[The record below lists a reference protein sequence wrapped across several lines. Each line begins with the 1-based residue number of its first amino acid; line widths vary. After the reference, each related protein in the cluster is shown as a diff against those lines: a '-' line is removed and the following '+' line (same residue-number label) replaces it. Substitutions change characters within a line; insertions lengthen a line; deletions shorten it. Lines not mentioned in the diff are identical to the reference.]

1 MIRDAKILENN
12 APYYTIEFFV
22 DDVQYTQTIISELED
37 QPLLDFITDYINNYA
52 EQLEELNQL

>member
-22 DDVQYTQTIISELED
+22 DDVQYKQTIISELED
-37 QPLLDFITDYINNYA
+37 QPLLDFITDYINNYT

>member
-22 DDVQYTQTIISELED
+22 DDVKYTQTIISELED

>member
-22 DDVQYTQTIISELED
+22 DDVQYMQTIISELED